1 MKKRLYLIP
10 VVLIIAALAVRI
22 ILLATKSSGNGQ
34 RRGQTA
40 AVAVEVDSVRYG
52 PIREV
57 REFTG
62 SIFPYNQYIVAPKVS
77 GRVIEIRKRIGDPV
91 HTGELLARIDDAE
104 YQQAVLEA
112 EANLKIAEAAVTE
125 SRSQLDLSRDQR
137 DRMESLR
144 AKDLASS
151 AELDAAVSDY
161 SAKESRYRLAL
172 AQVDQR
178 KASLESARIRLGY
191 TRLTATRA
199 GYIGERFVDEGALLA
214 PNTAVVSV
222 IEISS
227 VIVRT
232 TITERDYPLIS
243 PGQPVRVTVD
253 AFPSRAFSGRVSRIA
268 PMLQEASRVAQMEA
282 EVANDSLLLKPGMFA
297 RAEVIIAAKNDV
309 QVVPREALVNRGD
322 ETGVFM
328 VSAGEDVARYVPVE
342 TGIVTPDLAEILSP
356 RLDGRVITLGQH
368 LLQDGTPI
376 ILREGASGNAA
387 EPQGAAGKN

>member
-62 SIFPYNQYIVAPKVS
+62 SVFPYNQYIVAPKVS

-297 RAEVIIAAKNDV
+297 RAEVIIVAKDKV
-309 QVVPREALVNRGD
+309 QIVPREALVSRGE

-387 EPQGAAGKN
+387 EAQGAAGKN